1 MAPKNI
7 ATGEVEGARSIP
19 DPPIQRK
26 AGKYLESPCSRRD
39 LLIYEA
45 PRFFSSAFIRMSEL
59 LYLALH
65 VSMVLISG
73 ATLLFSDNLVV
84 TGAMMVIVGLV
95 LAACFYFDGC
105 ILSKVEGVLPIIGVT
120 PTQLVKD
127 GLLLDGQV
135 PLKEIEKILIGVTFV
150 AFVAKFGV
158 LLAVEFTEQQP
169 FAKVVS
175 RLGKSRGFGKQ
186 LHSVLV

>member
-1 MAPKNI
+1 
-7 ATGEVEGARSIP
+7 
-19 DPPIQRK
+19 
-26 AGKYLESPCSRRD
+26 
-39 LLIYEA
+39 
-45 PRFFSSAFIRMSEL
+45 
-59 LYLALH
+59 
-65 VSMVLISG
+65 MVIVSG

-84 TGAMMVIVGLV
+84 TGSMMVIVGVV

-105 ILSKVEGVLPIIGVT
+105 ILSKVEGVLPIVGVT

-127 GLLLDGQV
+127 GLLLEGKV

-158 LLAVEFTEQQP
+158 LLAVEYTEKQSFTQ
-169 FAKVVS
+169 VVS

-186 LHSVLV
+186 LHGVLV